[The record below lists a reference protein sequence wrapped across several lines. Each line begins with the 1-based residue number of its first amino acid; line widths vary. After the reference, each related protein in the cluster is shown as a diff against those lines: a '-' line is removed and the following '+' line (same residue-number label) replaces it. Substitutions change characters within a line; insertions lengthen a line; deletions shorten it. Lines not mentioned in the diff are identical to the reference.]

1 MTTLTR
7 LMDAQERASPVECG
21 IVGLIVAV
29 MLAAVLLG

>member
-1 MTTLTR
+1 MPILTR
-7 LMDAQERASPVECG
+7 LMDTERRASPVECG